1 VRSGAP
7 EATVTALLRTNLSA
21 IDRDLPFAEI
31 STLQDVLDRS
41 MDEPRFQTLFVG
53 LFALVA
59 LALAAVGLYGL
70 ISFTVLQRTR
80 EIGIRIALGARPGQ
94 VLWPVI
100 REGGTLAV
108 IGIGAGLAGAL
119 AVTRLLGTFLFGVGA
134 TDPVTFGSVAALL
147 LGVALLATYIPSRR
161 AARIDPLAAL
171 RE

>member
-1 VRSGAP
+1 
-7 EATVTALLRTNLSA
+7 
-21 IDRDLPFAEI
+21 
-31 STLQDVLDRS
+31 
-41 MDEPRFQTLFVG
+41 
-53 LFALVA
+53 
-59 LALAAVGLYGL
+59 
-70 ISFTVLQRTR
+70 VLQRTR

-119 AVTRLLGTFLFGVGA
+119 AVTQLLGTFLFGVGA
-134 TDPVTFGSVAALL
+134 TDPATFASVAALL

-161 AARIDPLAAL
+161 AARVDPLAAL